1 MMLMATHDLIFY
13 IVSSLLIGYV
23 TGFLTVKINH
33 ALVIIFG
40 RLWSSGNAQRRY
52 VLVGVIAVIIF
63 GIILFYQTNFIFTV
77 IFTFVFAVL
86 FLVGVI
92 HAMYRFNQYKP
103 ILKASIQS
111 LFPKEDSDNDDD
123 YDDLL
128 NDTLQISLNMLESM
142 RKSQLESL
150 KILFIFFDSVFGGFV
165 VFFLSKKILEFK
177 FRRFIY
183 LSKEDQVAY
192 MRVFADSIIGNLMST
207 ALKAFIGYNYYTS
220 HFSWEKIGYDGAVL
234 RRSFLN

>member
-1 MMLMATHDLIFY
+1 MATHDLILY
-13 IVSSLLIGYV
+13 IISSLLIGYV

-40 RLWSSGNAQRRY
+40 RLWSSGNARRRY

-77 IFTFVFAVL
+77 IFTFVFTVL

-92 HAMYRFNQYKP
+92 HAMYRFNQYEP

-111 LFPKEDSDNDDD
+111 LFPKEDSGNDDD

-128 NDTLQISLNMLESM
+128 NDTLKISLNMLGSM

-165 VFFLSKKILEFK
+165 VFFLSKKILKFK

-220 HFSWEKIGYDGAVL
+220 HLSWEKIGYEGKVL

>member
-1 MMLMATHDLIFY
+1 MSTLDMIIYLIM
-13 IVSSLLIGYV
+13 SLLIGYV

-33 ALVIIFG
+33 ALVILFG

-52 VLVGVIAVIIF
+52 ILVGAIVIIVF
-63 GIILFYQTNFIFTV
+63 GIISFNQTNFILAVVFTSA
-77 IFTFVFAVL
+77 FAVL
-86 FLVGVI
+86 FVVGI
-92 HAMYRFNQYKP
+92 KHAMYRFHQYEP

-111 LFPKEDSDNDDD
+111 LFPKEDSDTDDN
-123 YDDLL
+123 YNDLL
-128 NDTLQISLNMLESM
+128 DDALKISLEMLKSM

-150 KILFIFFDSVFGGFV
+150 KILFVFFDSIFGGFLI
-165 VFFLSKKILEFK
+165 FLLSGKIQEFK

-192 MRVFADSIIGNLMST
+192 MHVFADSSIGNLMST

-220 HFSWEKIGYDGAVL
+220 HFSWDKIGYNGAVL
-234 RRSFLN
+234 RRSFIN

>member
-1 MMLMATHDLIFY
+1 MATHDLILY
-13 IVSSLLIGYV
+13 LVSSLLIGYV
-23 TGFLTVKINH
+23 AGFLTVKINH

-52 VLVGVIAVIIF
+52 ILVGVIVIIVF
-63 GIILFYQTNFIFTV
+63 GIILFYQTNFIFAV
-77 IFTFVFAVL
+77 IFTFSFAVL
-86 FLVGVI
+86 FLVGII
-92 HAMYRFNQYKP
+92 HAMYRFNQYEP

-111 LFPKEDSDNDDD
+111 LFPKEDSDNDDN
-123 YDDLL
+123 YDNLL
-128 NDTLQISLNMLESM
+128 DDTLKISLNMLGSM

-150 KILFIFFDSVFGGFV
+150 KILFLFFDSIFGGFV
-165 VFFLSKKILEFK
+165 IFLLSGKIQEFK

-192 MRVFADSIIGNLMST
+192 IRVFADSTIGNLMST

-220 HFSWEKIGYDGAVL
+220 HFSWKKIDYNGAVL